1 MKILKRVDQ
10 IVHSEKVE
18 KTTLLTGSGILGNLY
33 HLPEINS
40 PQYSSF
46 LLLAD
51 KNVFDIYGRKLVF
64 SLKKTGKKV
73 FVSLF
78 DHGEKD
84 KNLISIT
91 KMITP
96 FISAGID
103 RKACL
108 ISFGGGVA
116 SDIGGFMASILLRG
130 ISSINLPTSLLAQ
143 TDAALGGKS
152 GVDLWLPDGT
162 MAKNMI
168 GSFRQPREVITDIDT
183 LSTLPRK
190 ELLNGLGEMAKYAIG
205 WDIPAKKKLQ
215 KLAKGNFADKS
226 LLMEVVFNCQKLKAE
241 IVRKDPFDILG
252 EREKLNF
259 GHTVG
264 HAVEGASKGRL
275 SHGEAVSIGI
285 AAAAKLSLFL
295 SLINQNEYN
304 SIINFLIK
312 LNLPIKTTCLRKEN
326 VLSLMNLDKK
336 AGRFV
341 LIKSQGKKEC
351 LVIKK
356 FIEGKIIEKAVNEIL
371 IH

>member
-1 MKILKRVDQ
+1 MKISRRFYQ
-10 IVHSEKVE
+10 TVHSVKNEE
-18 KTTLLTGSGILGNLY
+18 TTLLMGSDILGNL
-33 HLPEINS
+33 HQLPDINS
-40 PQYSSF
+40 PEYSSF
-46 LLLAD
+46 LLFAD
-51 KNVFDIYGRKLVF
+51 KNVFDIYGRKLVS

-84 KNLISIT
+84 KNLISVT
-91 KMITP
+91 KMIKP

-116 SDIGGFMASILLRG
+116 SDIGGFIASILLRG

-143 TDAALGGKS
+143 TDAAIGGKS

-205 WDIPAKKKLQ
+205 WDIPAKNQLQ
-215 KLAKGNFADKS
+215 KLAKGNFTDKS
-226 LLMEVVFNCQKLKAE
+226 LLMEIVFSCQKLKAE
-241 IVRKDPFDILG
+241 IIRKDPLDILG

-264 HAVEGASKGRL
+264 HGVEGASKGRL

-285 AAAAKLSLFL
+285 AAAAKVSLLLGLLDNKDYLFL
-295 SLINQNEYN
+295 ID
-304 SIINFLIK
+304 FLKK
-312 LNLPIKTTCLRKEN
+312 LNLPVRINGLVEGDILKLIG
-326 VLSLMNLDKK
+326 LDKK

-341 LIKSQGKKEC
+341 LIKNPFRKNC
-351 LVIKK
+351 LVIKDSVEK
-356 FIEGKIIEKAVNEIL
+356 KLLEKALEYIL
-371 IH
+371 I